1 MAAMTNIPEFL
12 PRTRRRQTYS
22 RTELFVAFE
31 GMGLLDLTSSTTVFW
46 SASLFMKQQGK
57 LGYSLYAVSIDGG
70 LIITQEGVGIATA
83 PISDFADAGID
94 TIVVP
99 GALNMEPALRDR
111 RLVDWLRVTAPKARR
126 MASVCA
132 GAFLLAEAGLLQRRR
147 AATHW
152 SSCTFLGGR
161 FSSF

>member
-1 MAAMTNIPEFL
+1 MAAMTTIPEFL
-12 PRTRRRQTYS
+12 RRTRRGQTYS
-22 RTELFVAFE
+22 RTVLFVAFE
-31 GMGLLDLTSSTTVFW
+31 GMGLLDLTGSTTVFW
-46 SASLFMKQQGK
+46 SASSFMKQQGK

-70 LIITQEGVGIATA
+70 LIMTAEGIGIATA

-132 GAFLLAEAGLLQRRR
+132 GAFLLAEAGPIPGRL
-147 AATHW
+147 AATH
-152 SSCTFLGGR
+152 SSPLSLTR
-161 FSSF
+161 QRS

>member
-22 RTELFVAFE
+22 RTVLFVAFE
-31 GMGLLDLTSSTTVFW
+31 GMGLLDLTGSTTVFW

-57 LGYSLYAVSIDGG
+57 RGYSLHAVSIDGG
-70 LIITQEGVGIATA
+70 LIITAEGIGIATA

-99 GALNMEPALRDR
+99 GALNIEPVLRDR

-126 MASVCA
+126 TASVCA
-132 GAFLLAEAGLLQRRR
+132 GAFCWPKRAGRR
-147 AATHW
+147 
-152 SSCTFLGGR
+152 
-161 FSSF
+161 